1 MRKNRANS
9 FLFLHVVCACLFLF
23 LIWIPL
29 YAQDSSAASA
39 YQAHTQVELIADTD
53 QIQPGI
59 EFQAGVLFRMDPE
72 WHVYWKNPGDSGMTP
87 VFKWDLPEGIS
98 AGEVQW
104 PTPKK
109 IDLPPLS
116 SYGYEGEVLLA
127 VPFQVSPDFNP
138 NAPIRL
144 KVKVEWL
151 ACKVECIPGQAEL
164 EIATPFPVRTDIF
177 EKTKARY
184 PIQDHAFEIHA
195 ERFDKNIELTFFPQA
210 GPVLEQAYFFPENA
224 ELVAHAETQ
233 SFTVLPQGYRLS
245 VPLAVTQPKI
255 LKRLRGV
262 LVSGERAWE
271 IDIPFET
278 NAAPIETPLR
288 FQVAVLFAFLGGLIL
303 NLMPCVLPVLSLK
316 VLSFVN
322 ESRLSRDSALKQG
335 LIFTA
340 GVLISF
346 WVLAGALMLL
356 KSGGQQIG
364 WGFQLQSPWFVAG
377 LAIVFLILA
386 FNLFGFFEIGLSLT
400 GAGQNL
406 SAKKGWAGTFASG
419 ILAVVVATPCT
430 APFMGMALGYALTQ
444 PAWVAWAVFTALG
457 LGLASPYVLLC
468 ANPAWLRFIPK
479 PGPWMVTLK
488 KLLGVLLLLTA
499 LWLGWIFAVQTGL
512 LKFTEQKF
520 AHQLNWEPYSE
531 MRLAQL
537 LADGKPV
544 FVDFTAAWCLTCQV
558 NERLALDRKETA
570 ALFKNYK
577 VTALKADWTSR
588 DETITRAL
596 AAHGRNSIP
605 FYLFYPGKGEEPI
618 ILPEILTPKIIR
630 ETLEKASDLQSQ
642 TK

>member
-1 MRKNRANS
+1 MA
-9 FLFLHVVCACLFLF
+9 
-23 LIWIPL
+23 
-29 YAQDSSAASA
+29 
-39 YQAHTQVELIADTD
+39 
-53 QIQPGI
+53 
-59 EFQAGVLFRMDPE
+59 
-72 WHVYWKNPGDSGMTP
+72 P
-87 VFKWDLPEGIS
+87 VFKWALPEGIS
-98 AGEVQW
+98 VGEVQW
-104 PTPKK
+104 PIPKK

-127 VPFQVSPDFNP
+127 MPFQVSSALNP
-138 NAPIRL
+138 NDPGLI

-164 EIATPFPVRTDIF
+164 ELTVPFPVRADVF

-184 PIQDHAFEIHA
+184 PLQDHAFEIHA
-195 ERFDKNIELTFFPQA
+195 ERFGKHIELTFFPQA
-210 GPVLEQAYFFPENA
+210 GPVLEQAYFFPDNA
-224 ELVAHAETQ
+224 ELSAHAEAQ
-233 SFTVLPQGYRLS
+233 SFTVLPQGYRLN

-255 LKRLRGV
+255 LERLRGV

-288 FQVAVLFAFLGGLIL
+288 FSGAVLFAFLGGLIL

-322 ESRLSRDSALKQG
+322 ESRSSRASGLKQG
-335 LIFTA
+335 LIFAA

-377 LAIVFLILA
+377 LAVVFLILA

-400 GAGQNL
+400 GAGQTL

-430 APFMGMALGYALTQ
+430 APFMGTALGYALTQ

-457 LGLASPYVLLC
+457 SGLAFPYVLLC

-488 KLLGVLLLLTA
+488 KVLGVFLLLTA

-512 LKFTEQKF
+512 LNWASKTQPTS

-531 MRLAQL
+531 ARLAEL
-537 LADGKPV
+537 LADAKPV

-558 NERLALDRKETA
+558 NERLALNRKETA
-570 ALFKNYK
+570 ALFKDRK

-596 AAHGRNSIP
+596 AVYGRNSIP
-605 FYLFYPGKGEEPI
+605 FYLLYPGQGEPPV

-630 ETLEKASDLQSQ
+630 EALEKLPTLQSEL
-642 TK
+642 K

>member
-1 MRKNRANS
+1 MGFAMSRLCS
-9 FLFLHVVCACLFLF
+9 LLFFLLCA
-23 LIWIPL
+23 
-29 YAQDSSAASA
+29 AAPVFA
-39 YQAHTQVELIADTD
+39 EPIYQAHTQVELIADTD
-53 QIQPGI
+53 RIQPGT
-59 EFQAGVLFRMDPE
+59 EFHAGVLFRMDPE
-72 WHVYWKNPGDSGMTP
+72 WHVYWKNPGDSGMAP
-87 VFKWDLPEGIS
+87 IFKWTLPEGIS
-98 AGEVQW
+98 AGAIQW
-104 PTPKK
+104 PIPKK

-138 NAPIRL
+138 NIPVSL

-164 EIATPFPVRTDIF
+164 EIAAPFPARADF
-177 EKTKARY
+177 FKKTKARY
-184 PIQDHAFEIHA
+184 PIQDNAFEIHA
-195 ERFDKNIELTFFPQA
+195 KRLDKSIELTFFSQT

-224 ELVAHAETQ
+224 ELSAHAETQ
-233 SFTVLPQGYRLS
+233 SFTVLPHGYRLN
-245 VPLAVTQPKI
+245 VPLAVTQPKV
-255 LKRLRGV
+255 LERLRGV

-278 NAAPIETPLR
+278 DIAPIETPLR
-288 FQVAVLFAFLGGLIL
+288 FSGAVFFAFLGGLIL

-316 VLSFVN
+316 VLSFVS
-322 ESRLSRDSALKQG
+322 ESRQSRSSGLKQG

-377 LAIVFLILA
+377 LAVIFLVLA

-430 APFMGMALGYALTQ
+430 APFMGTALGYALTQ

-457 LGLASPYVLLC
+457 AGLAFPYVLLC

-488 KLLGVLLLLTA
+488 KVLGVLLLLTA
-499 LWLGWIFAVQTGL
+499 LWLGWIFAVQTGVL
-512 LKFTEQKF
+512 SWASKTQPASADHLK
-520 AHQLNWEPYSE
+520 WEPYSE
-531 MRLAQL
+531 VRLEEL
-537 LADGKPV
+537 LADGKPI

-570 ALFKNYK
+570 ALFKDKK
-577 VTALKADWTSR
+577 VTALKADWTSW

-596 AAHGRNSIP
+596 AAYGSKSIP
-605 FYLFYPGKGEEPI
+605 FYLFYPGQGEPPI
-618 ILPEILTPKIIR
+618 ILPEIITPKIIR
-630 ETLEKASDLQSQ
+630 EALEKVPALQSE

>member
-1 MRKNRANS
+1 MPHLVSLIRFQI
-9 FLFLHVVCACLFLF
+9 FLLLFSIVFFSGPLF
-23 LIWIPL
+23 
-29 YAQDSSAASA
+29 AETNSA
-39 YQAHTQVELIADTD
+39 YEAHTQVELIADTD
-53 QIQPGI
+53 RIQPGT
-59 EFQAGVLFRMDPE
+59 EFRAGVLFRMDPE
-72 WHVYWKNPGDSGMTP
+72 WHVYWKNPGDSGMAP
-87 VFKWDLPEGIS
+87 VFKWVLPEGIS
-98 AGEVQW
+98 VGEVQL

-127 VPFQVSPDFNP
+127 MPFQVSSEFNP
-138 NAPIRL
+138 NAPVLL

-164 EIATPFPVRTDIF
+164 ELAVPFPVRADIF
-177 EKTKARY
+177 EKTKVRY
-184 PIQDHAFEIHA
+184 PTQDNAFEIHA
-195 ERFDKNIELTFFPQA
+195 ERFDQNIELTFFPQA
-210 GPVLEQAYFFPENA
+210 GPVLEQASFFPENA
-224 ELVAHAETQ
+224 ELVAHADVQ
-233 SFTVLPQGYRLS
+233 SFTVLSQGYRLN

-255 LKRLRGV
+255 LERLRGV

-278 NAAPIETPLR
+278 NSAPIETPLR
-288 FQVAVLFAFLGGLIL
+288 FSGAVLFAFLGGLIL

-322 ESRLSRDSALKQG
+322 ESRQSHASALKQG

-377 LAIVFLILA
+377 LAVIFLILA

-400 GAGQNL
+400 GAGQTL

-430 APFMGMALGYALTQ
+430 APFMGTALGYALTQ

-457 LGLASPYVLLC
+457 SGLACPYVLLC

-488 KLLGVLLLLTA
+488 KVLGVFLLLTA
-499 LWLGWIFAVQTGL
+499 LWLGWIFAVQTGI
-512 LKFTEQKF
+512 LKWATKTQPDSE
-520 AHQLNWEPYSE
+520 HQLNWEPYSE
-531 MRLAQL
+531 ARLAEL

-570 ALFKNYK
+570 ALFKDRK

-596 AAHGRNSIP
+596 AAYGRNSIP
-605 FYLFYPGKGEEPI
+605 FYLLYPGQGEPPV
-618 ILPEILTPKIIR
+618 ILPEILTPQIIR
-630 ETLEKASDLQSQ
+630 EALEKLPALQSEL
-642 TK
+642 K